1 MKIPQPFLPVRA
13 ESRNNEHTVHVI
25 DRDYTVGADG
35 MLCSI
40 RSQGVELL
48 AAPVRVVAVEDGEP
62 SHWDDNY
69 SENEAESFIQRRNDE
84 EVIVCGAKQSD
95 RFIVDSCTR
104 IGYDGG
110 VDIDLKWMPR
120 GRTVAQV
127 FGVAEARP
135 MLFKLDRLWLEIP
148 LRAEAVT
155 LFHMFPNSVIS
166 LADGTERPMGT
177 MSASGAVPAQDT
189 AMPFKAL
196 LWLGNEERG
205 LGWYAE
211 NDRNWQPEDPNRA
224 MELVRDGKQ
233 LILRVRLLDSQP
245 KTWTA
250 DPADGVYA

>member
-1 MKIPQPFLPVRA
+1 MKIPQPFLPLRA
-13 ESRNNEHTVHVI
+13 ESQNYEHTIHVI
-25 DRDYTVGADG
+25 GRDYTVGADG
-35 MLCSI
+35 MLRSI

-48 AAPVRVVAVEDGEP
+48 AAPVRIVAVEDGEP

-135 MLFKLDRLWLEIP
+135 MLFKLDRLWLG
-148 LRAEAVT
+148 RSCHAVSYV
-155 LFHMFPNSVIS
+155 PKQRD
-166 LADGTERPMGT
+166 LAG
-177 MSASGAVPAQDT
+177 
-189 AMPFKAL
+189 
-196 LWLGNEERG
+196 
-205 LGWYAE
+205 
-211 NDRNWQPEDPNRA
+211 
-224 MELVRDGKQ
+224 
-233 LILRVRLLDSQP
+233 
-245 KTWTA
+245 
-250 DPADGVYA
+250 

>member
-1 MKIPQPFLPVRA
+1 
-13 ESRNNEHTVHVI
+13 
-25 DRDYTVGADG
+25 

-84 EVIVCGAKQSD
+84 EVIMCGAKQSD

-127 FGVAEARP
+127 FGVAEKYEP
-135 MLFKLDRLWLEIP
+135 MLVKLDRLWLEIP
-148 LRAEAVT
+148 LRAESCHAVSYV
-155 LFHMFPNSVIS
+155 PKQRD
-166 LADGTERPMGT
+166 LAGRWNRAAHGNHVRL
-177 MSASGAVPAQDT
+177 GADSTNT

-224 MELVRDGKQ
+224 MELVRDGEQ
-233 LILRVRLLDSQP
+233 LILRVRLLSR
-245 KTWTA
+245 
-250 DPADGVYA
+250 